1 MFRWTRGF
9 QNPQRYDFF
18 FFVCASASSSGLDL
32 CSYRPVVL
40 SLSDFGWPGM
50 LFLLLCARVNT
61 QKSNQMKIVSTQNR
75 NPDKKVDLKKKKVYL
90 EVRGLDSPR
99 EIINRKND

>member
-1 MFRWTRGF
+1 MVFKI
-9 QNPQRYDFF
+9 PKDII
-18 FFVCASASSSGLDL
+18 SSPFLCVLLLRRLLWDL

-40 SLSDFGWPGM
+40 SLSDFRWPGI
-50 LFLLLCARVNT
+50 LFLLLCTRVNT
-61 QKSNQMKIVSTQNR
+61 QKSNQMKIVSTQSR